1 MKRKKFMSFLVI
13 MACIMLLAPGVFAQD
28 YQYPLEDTK
37 YHMTSRYGWRIHPIY
52 RTKRFHAGVDLVCS
66 SKYILA
72 TKSGKVVSSGY
83 GSGSGN
89 YLTIQHSDD
98 ANRSTY
104 MHLSRKYVSTGD
116 KVVQGQIIGYMGQ
129 TGAATGVHLHFQ
141 LNKSPGYSSTMQVN
155 PDKRKYVYKKKHTH
169 VYTSYRVK
177 KGSKHPHAL
186 TAACVCGKTS
196 SKKVKEAA
204 VCSGCAKCTPVITT
218 KNALRTYSPHY
229 TVKWNKVANATG
241 YEYYLYNTKKKYA
254 KQFPTR
260 HGTVKKNTVTFDNLL
275 PGNYGFY
282 VVALDSRHSTKSSA
296 SKGIKF
302 YVDLKEYTP
311 EKSILLDG
319 KVYSMFDVSTSWK
332 YAESI
337 CKREGGH
344 LAVLD
349 TKKKNDAVVSLIK
362 ARGKKKYY
370 FIGASD
376 EKKQKAFSW
385 VDGSKFKYKAFA
397 KGQPSDEYAS
407 IPYLRE
413 NYVAI
418 DTSKKYA
425 WNDLCNFSS
434 TEKQPRS
441 VNKGFILMTKAPKK
455 AAKPVS
461 EAVQASKS
469 SVRLKWNS
477 VERANKYRIY
487 IKVSK
492 NGKYQKLD
500 ETKSTSYTA
509 EKLKFGKTYYFRVY
523 SVVSRYDVDILSDM
537 PEEVSV
543 RIVPYRVKVTLK
555 DESGKK
561 VRVSYS
567 KSENATGYMIF
578 RAGEND
584 PENFVKIKTTSKLY
598 YVDSVK
604 KDRYYYYKILPY
616 YKTVKT
622 YVEGVESD
630 VKEIRYI
637 KTPSAMPSFAVKK
650 SKYPVVNISWKE
662 TANAAGYRVYRSTKK
677 TSGFKKIATVKDLG
691 YSDESQKKKGV
702 KYYYKARAY
711 NRKDGIVT
719 WGSYTPVRYISF

>member
-1 MKRKKFMSFLVI
+1 MKRKIFMSLIVIFMCITFLT
-13 MACIMLLAPGVFAQD
+13 PGVFAQD
-28 YQYPLEDTK
+28 YQYPLEDST

-72 TKSGKVVSSGY
+72 TKSGKVVDSGY

-89 YLTIQHSDD
+89 YLTVQHSDD
-98 ANRSTY
+98 SHRSTY

-116 KVVQGQIIGYMGQ
+116 RVVQGQIIGYMGQ

-169 VYTSYRVK
+169 VYSSYTVK

-186 TAACVCGKTS
+186 SAACVCGKTTD
-196 SKKVKEAA
+196 KKVKEAA

-218 KNALRTYSPHY
+218 KSAVRTYSSSY
-229 TVKWNKVANATG
+229 TVKWTKVANATG

-254 KQFPTR
+254 KEFPTR
-260 HGTVKKNTVTFDNLL
+260 HGTVKKNAVTFKNLL
-275 PGNYGFY
+275 PGSYGVY
-282 VVALDSRHSTKSSA
+282 VVALDDRHSTMSSKSKA
-296 SKGIKF
+296 IKF
-302 YVDLKEYTP
+302 YVDLKEYSP
-311 EKSILLDG
+311 VKSVLLDG
-319 KVYSMFDVSTSWK
+319 KVYSVFDVSTSWK

-349 TKKKNDAVVSLIK
+349 TKKKNDAVVDLIK
-362 ARGKKKYY
+362 KKGNKKYY

-376 EKKQKAFSW
+376 EKKQKTFRW
-385 VDGSKFKYKAFA
+385 VDGTKFKFKAFA

-407 IPYLRE
+407 TPYIRE

-418 DTSKKYA
+418 DASKKYA
-425 WNDLCNFSS
+425 WNDLCNFST
-434 TEKQPRS
+434 TEMQPS
-441 VNKGFILMTKAPKK
+441 SANKGFVLMTKAPKK

-461 EAVQASKS
+461 EAVQSSKS
-469 SVRLKWNS
+469 SVKLKWNS
-477 VERANKYRIY
+477 VDRADKYRVY
-487 IKVSK
+487 VKTSK
-492 NGKYQKLD
+492 SGKYKKLD
-500 ETKSTSYTA
+500 ETESTSYTA
-509 EKLKFGKTYYFRVY
+509 AGLKFGKTYYFRVY
-523 SVVSRYDVDILSDM
+523 SVVSRYDVDILSDT

-543 RIVPYRVKVTLK
+543 RIVPFRVKVTLK

-578 RAGEND
+578 RSDEND

-604 KDRYYYYKILPY
+604 KDRYYYYKILPF
-616 YKTVKT
+616 YKTTKT
-622 YVEGVESD
+622 YVEGIESD
-630 VKEIRYI
+630 AKEIRYI
-637 KTPSAMPSFAVKK
+637 KTPSAIPSFAVKK
-650 SKYPVVNISWKE
+650 GKYPVVNLSWKE
-662 TANAAGYRVYRSTKK
+662 AENAAGYRIYRSTKK
-677 TSGFKKIATVKDLG
+677 TGGYTKIATVTELNYADT
-691 YSDESQKKKGV
+691 SQKKKGV

-719 WGSYTPVRYISF
+719 WGSYTPVRYVSF